1 MILTD
6 KIDTEKVKEIL
17 KDFRERTKIIG
28 SILYTSDGTI
38 ISIEADTSHMGKSN
52 DRFIGAVC
60 SNIFALAN
68 HSLFKINEGNKIK
81 QISIQ
86 AGEELGSIEGI
97 KLVLEAVSEN
107 FFLLVLIPTSLNLG
121 VIFFEINNTIRK
133 IVNELK

>member
-1 MILTD
+1 MITD

-17 KDFRERTKIIG
+17 KDFRERTKTIG

-38 ISIEADTSHMGKSN
+38 ISIDADISHAGKRN
-52 DRFIGAVC
+52 DRFIGVVC
-60 SNIFALAN
+60 SNIIALAN
-68 HSLFKINEGNKIK
+68 HSIFKISEGNKIK

-97 KLVLEAVSEN
+97 KLVLESVSEN
-107 FFLLVLIPTSLNLG
+107 LFLLVMIPTSLNLG